1 MAVTL
6 RHATADDARA
16 IAEVH
21 VAAWR
26 WAYRGQLPDELLDG
40 LSVDDRE
47 AMWAAGFLEPE
58 DRGAVIVAC
67 DDDEGEVVGFA
78 NAGPSRD
85 QGAPGTTGEVRAIYV
100 VQEVQGKGV
109 GARLIDEVERC
120 LRGFGFER
128 ATLWVLETND
138 LGRRFYERNGWTW
151 DGTTSDHQ
159 FECANRPI
167 VRYARDLD

>member
-1 MAVTL
+1 MAVTV

-40 LSVDDRE
+40 LSVEDRE
-47 AMWAAGFLEPE
+47 AMWAAWFLDPE

-67 DDDEGEVVGFA
+67 DDDGQVVGFA

-100 VQEVQGKGV
+100 IQEVQGKGV
-109 GARLIDEVERC
+109 GARLIDEVERY

-138 LGRRFYERNGWTW
+138 LGRRFYERNGWSW